1 MQSAFF
7 AMPVV
12 VNVHCMSGNV
22 LTINMHWNDT
32 ILSVKSHIKKELD
45 VSCSCQSLILGAET
59 VPDDIPLSV
68 VATPP
73 EWYHLGDM
81 APVPKWLPRE
91 LHLSLVVSMPP
102 CAYCLQPSH
111 KLSLCSGCR
120 NVRYCC
126 GMCQLQDGSRH
137 KSECGIRRTRYII

>member
-32 ILSVKSHIKKELD
+32 ILSVKRQIKEELD
-45 VSCSCQSLILGAET
+45 VSCTCQSLILGAET
-59 VPDDIPLSV
+59 VPDGIPLCL
-68 VATPP
+68 VATLPK
-73 EWYHLGDM
+73 WYLLGDM

-91 LHLSLVVSMPP
+91 LDLSLVVSTSP
-102 CAYCLQPSH
+102 CAYCLKPSH
-111 KLSLCSGCR
+111 KLSLCSSCR
-120 NVRYCC
+120 NVRYCSGPC
-126 GMCQLQDGSRH
+126 HLQDWPRH
-137 KSECGIRRTRYII
+137 KPECVIQRTHMI